1 MVHGSKA
8 EAGRIPMAA
17 KLTRKSMTTS
27 TLQKPKILQE
37 NVSTDFK
44 NNTILIFFLDHMPAA

>member
-1 MVHGSKA
+1 
-8 EAGRIPMAA
+8 MAA